1 MEKSFL
7 TFLSIGVGMIT
18 LVLLIVLCNN
28 RTSSYLNR
36 FFHDGLGF
44 LDISISLLI
53 FAYQEMEAAIG
64 SKPGVAAILCLAW
77 AVFVALVIGIKHKSV
92 IKGHDFKYRRKGEY
106 SNIGVYAGIGGIFGI
121 FLARWIAT
129 QDVSNLYPTGL
140 FTLCSFLMS
149 IGTLSFLKAYYVKKY
164 HLTADTDTK

>member
-1 MEKSFL
+1 MNG
-7 TFLSIGVGMIT
+7 IVGA
-18 LVLLIVLCNN
+18 V
-28 RTSSYLNR
+28 SS
-36 FFHDGLGF
+36 GL
-44 LDISISLLI
+44 DT
-53 FAYQEMEAAIG
+53 Y
-64 SKPGVAAILCLAW
+64 
-77 AVFVALVIGIKHKSV
+77 
-92 IKGHDFKYRRKGEY
+92 Y
-106 SNIGVYAGIGGIFGI
+106 SSVYAGIGGIFGI